1 MNNLKYVTYQ
11 SFPAHTANSIQTI
24 SNIVQLVK
32 NQTNVD
38 LYFPLREYQSTDEL
52 IELQQFYN
60 FEEFFSITGIEH
72 KYPHGKVKYFKKTAY
87 HLSHYFWSKKV
98 VNKYFKKNKED
109 IFLTRSDWLAYF
121 LAKQGSNVT
130 FECHQTSKLR
140 NFIINKI
147 IGKME
152 NVKFIFLNE
161 NLNSYYKNVKNAIV
175 LHNGVDTALY
185 EDNSGTKGRNSILF
199 MGNVTRFEKSRGLD
213 QILTW
218 FCDEEIKNTFTL
230 DIIGAGQSSFK
241 KLEEK
246 IEKLDLS
253 NVVNISGRLSRKN
266 AISSMKRFS
275 TGLLINSPDN
285 PHSYL
290 YTSPIKYFEY
300 LYGGLNILAVDFP
313 SHRSLPLSE
322 NISFFQNGDFKSFKN
337 ALFDCKTIKP
347 ISRESLNSITL
358 DFRAKEIIKFLF

>member
-1 MNNLKYVTYQ
+1 
-11 SFPAHTANSIQTI
+11 
-24 SNIVQLVK
+24 
-32 NQTNVD
+32 
-38 LYFPLREYQSTDEL
+38 
-52 IELQQFYN
+52 
-60 FEEFFSITGIEH
+60 
-72 KYPHGKVKYFKKTAY
+72 
-87 HLSHYFWSKKV
+87 
-98 VNKYFKKNKED
+98 
-109 IFLTRSDWLAYF
+109 
-121 LAKQGSNVT
+121 
-130 FECHQTSKLR
+130 
-140 NFIINKI
+140 
-147 IGKME
+147 
-152 NVKFIFLNE
+152 
-161 NLNSYYKNVKNAIV
+161 
-175 LHNGVDTALY
+175 
-185 EDNSGTKGRNSILF
+185 

-213 QILTW
+213 QILSW

-358 DFRAKEIIKFLF
+358 DFYKDRIWESEEFNRISNDPNVLEAFKSLINNPDIPGKFHTNVEDKSFGKLDRFKTNPLTVDSFLSSYGFKWLESNFYHFHAVPPLISDKVKDLKKINHFLELNFSSDWRANFMCPMYLVIAEKKDL

>member
-24 SNIVQLVK
+24 SNIVHLVK

-38 LYFPLREYQSTDEL
+38 LYFPLRENQSSDDL
-52 IELQQFYN
+52 IELQKFYN
-60 FEEFFSITGIEH
+60 FDDSFNVTGIEH
-72 KYPHGKVKYFKKTAY
+72 RYPHGKVKYFKKIAY
-87 HLSHYFWSKKV
+87 HLSHYFWSKQV
-98 VNKYFKKNKED
+98 VNKHFKENKKD
-109 IFLTRSDWLAYF
+109 VFLTRSDWIAYF

-140 NFIINKI
+140 NLIINKTLS
-147 IGKME
+147 KMK

-161 NLNSYYKNVKNAIV
+161 NLKLFYNNIESSIV
-175 LHNGVDTALY
+175 LHNGVDTNLFS
-185 EDNSGTKGRNSILF
+185 NNFGTKENNSIIF
-199 MGNVTRFEKSRGLD
+199 MGNVTRFDKSRGLD
-213 QILTW
+213 QILNW

-230 DIIGAGQSSFK
+230 DIIGASQNSIK
-241 KLEEK
+241 KLEKK
-246 IEKLDLS
+246 IDELDLS
-253 NVVNISGRLSRKN
+253 NVVNISGRLSRRK
-266 AISSMKRFS
+266 AILSMNKFS
-275 TGLLINSPDN
+275 IGLLINSPEN

-322 NISFFQNGDFKSFKN
+322 NISFFQNSNFKSFKN
-337 ALFDCKTIKP
+337 ALFYCKTIKP
-347 ISRESLNSITL
+347 IDREKLTSITL
-358 DFRAKEIIKFLF
+358 DYRAKEIIQFLY